1 MEATY
6 NPVTGIL
13 TTESYASGVNLK
25 TTYNTH
31 RSRDYGFGYARGV
44 NLKATYNPVRGILL
58 TESYASGIN
67 LKATYN
73 LSDVRKSDF
82 DYARGANLKATYN
95 RFRNVLVT
103 LALILAFVLGAS
115 RVFVLG
121 VAV

>member
-1 MEATY
+1 MWVYILCVAFISRATACRYARGANLKATY

-25 TTYNTH
+25 T
-31 RSRDYGFGYARGV
+31 
-44 NLKATYNPVRGILL
+44 
-58 TESYASGIN
+58 
-67 LKATYN
+67 
-73 LSDVRKSDF
+73 
-82 DYARGANLKATYN
+82 TYN